1 MRTHFVGEFGS
12 SDLGRQVLAEKPAA
26 INIKFLKRF
35 PAYCDFIGKAA
46 PMHDERVSGETAPS
60 RGAQNPAR
68 TKEQSRNKFP
78 IS

>member
-1 MRTHFVGEFGS
+1 MGEFGS
-12 SDLGRQVLAEKPAA
+12 LTWVARCSPRSHQA

-46 PMHDERVSGETAPS
+46 PMHDEAGFRRDSAS
-60 RGAQNPAR
+60 RRAQNPAR